1 MYKEGKRGMA
11 QIPPLLTHMD
21 LLSYNRT
28 LGKYAMGR
36 RRDDVQREA
45 EKQRS

>member
-1 MYKEGKRGMA
+1 
-11 QIPPLLTHMD
+11 MD

-36 RRDDVQREA
+36 RREDVQREA
-45 EKQRS
+45 ESLE

>member
-1 MYKEGKRGMA
+1 
-11 QIPPLLTHMD
+11 MD

-36 RRDDVQREA
+36 RREDVQREA
-45 EKQRS
+45 EKQRR